1 VSATSSST
9 PKQPV
14 TSWAHTHLM
23 SATDVDQPVQSAN
36 VRLVL
41 LDEQHQPRYLS
52 LAADLERAILRLLA
66 TADMTADD
74 VPGLHGLLIN
84 AARAAV
90 GRER

>member
-1 VSATSSST
+1 MTALD
-9 PKQPV
+9 P
-14 TSWAHTHLM
+14 
-23 SATDVDQPVQSAN
+23 DQPARSAN

-41 LDEQHQPRYLS
+41 VDEQHQPRYLT

-66 TADMTADD
+66 TADVTADD

-90 GRER
+90 GREQ